1 MSRVQRV
8 QGDLTLDPSGSI
20 NLNSNTTVTGN
31 FVVSGTTTT
40 ISTTNTEITDRV
52 IKLNDGESGS
62 AGGTVL
68 EL

>member
-31 FVVSGTTTT
+31 LTVAGTTTT
-40 ISTTNTEITDRV
+40 ISTTNTEVADRV

-62 AGGTVL
+62 GVTG
-68 EL
+68 